1 MLRQRINSFKYA
13 FAGIADLYKTQPN
26 VWIHTTVAILVII
39 AGVYFSISKT
49 EWCMIVFA
57 IAAVISAE
65 AFNTALE
72 HLTDLVS
79 PNYHQLAG
87 KTKDVAAAAVLIS
100 AIGAAIV
107 GMIIF
112 LPRLLALFSAS

>member
-39 AGVYFSISKT
+39 AGIYFSISQT
-49 EWCMIVFA
+49 EWCLIVFA
-57 IAAVISAE
+57 IGTVISAE
-65 AFNTALE
+65 AFNTAIE

-79 PNYHQLAG
+79 PNYHELAG

-107 GMIIF
+107 GILIF
-112 LPRLLALFSAS
+112 LPRLLDLLSAS